1 MATKIDGVSF
11 ARMLQRAAANLRDH
25 TGEINDLNVFP
36 IPDGDT
42 GDNMFLTLMG
52 GVNAVESENA
62 SLAEVSRN
70 AANGMLFSARGNS
83 GVILSQ
89 FFDGIAAGLNDIDVA
104 DSRQLSIAFR
114 TGVKHAY
121 NAVMKP
127 IEGTILTVAH
137 DATEYACTAENQ
149 DAEEFLG
156 SFIEEGKRSLDR
168 TPDLLPMLK
177 KAGVVD
183 SGAAGLICI
192 VEGMF
197 SALDDSKA
205 ADIKPIE
212 KTSQTQAQEID
223 LNAFGPDDV
232 LEFGYC
238 TELLVRLQNSK
249 TDVKNFQVST
259 ITDFLQTI
267 GDSIAAF
274 TVDSIVKIH
283 VHTPTPQKVLDF
295 CQQYGEF
302 LKIKIEN
309 MSLQH
314 NSTISEDNSPKEN
327 VTVAEENSKE
337 NTDDNLEHK
346 NFGFIAVACGGGIQD
361 TFRQIGADVIVEG
374 GQSMNPSAEDILKAF
389 DKVNADTIF
398 VFPNNSNVILA
409 AQQAA
414 KLYKKADVRII
425 NSRTIG
431 DGYAALSMMDPEI
444 TDADEMEALFKANME
459 NVITAEVSRCVR
471 DADMQDV
478 RVHKGDYIGFVGKE
492 ILSAVPNRR
501 GAALAMCDKID
512 WKDHEICILI
522 AGVDS
527 TPDEVEDIKNH
538 IEKTQSV
545 EVYCIEGKQ
554 DIYSYILIVE

>member
-11 ARMLQRAAANLRDH
+11 ARMLQRAAANLQDH

-52 GVNAVESENA
+52 GVNAVDNENQ

-89 FFDGIAAGLNDIDVA
+89 FFDGIAAGLSDIEIA
-104 DSRQLSIAFR
+104 DSRQLGKAFR

-127 IEGTILTVAH
+127 TEGTILTVAH
-137 DATEYACTAENQ
+137 DATEYACTTENQ

-156 SFIEEGKRSLDR
+156 SFLEEGKRSLDR

-205 ADIKPIE
+205 TEIKPLE
-212 KTSQTQAQEID
+212 VASQPEEID

-249 TDVKNFQVST
+249 TDIKNFQVSV

-274 TVDSIVKIH
+274 TIDSIVKIH

-314 NSTISEDNSPKEN
+314 NNTLSEDENNKEN
-327 VTVAEENSKE
+327 SINSSFESSDNEIQEE
-337 NTDDNLEHK
+337 LERK
-346 NFGFIAVACGGGIQD
+346 KFGFVAVACGGGIQD

-374 GQSMNPSAEDILKAF
+374 GQSMNPSAEDILKSF
-389 DKVNADTIF
+389 EKVNAETIF

-414 KLYKKADVRII
+414 RLYNKADVRII

-431 DGYAALSMMDPEI
+431 DGYAALSMMDYDIEN
-444 TDADEMEALFKANME
+444 ADEMEALFNESME
-459 NVITAEVSRCVR
+459 NVITAEVSKCVR
-471 DADMQDV
+471 DADMQDI

-501 GAALAMCDKID
+501 GAAIAMCDKID
-512 WKDHEICILI
+512 WTNHEICILI
-522 AGVDS
+522 AGIDS
-527 TPDEVEDIKNH
+527 TQDEVEDIKRH
-538 IEKTQSV
+538 IEATQSV
-545 EVYCIEGKQ
+545 EVYCIEGRQ